1 LIHNLFHIDEKRKFI
16 SVKNY
21 NFGLHKLSFFA
32 TASSADQTKPL
43 DHIKLPSL
51 LESEDSE
58 LDDTLED
65 IWIRGKFLLNRKGS
79 AQRTMATVST
89 T

>member
-1 LIHNLFHIDEKRKFI
+1 VVNIFKVVFL
-16 SVKNY
+16 
-21 NFGLHKLSFFA
+21 A
-32 TASSADQTKPL
+32 TASSAEPTKPL